1 MGFFFTCR
9 GRVFLFTWRYQC
21 LPAVHGVCVCGLVI
35 FGLFGA
41 AVAAATLERS
51 VETRGHRTCCTCWN
65 EFSAA
70 DDRKAIRCRTPPSV
84 IDWQLFGWVS
94 SESVYMFIRGAG
106 GGVR

>member
-1 MGFFFTCR
+1 MGFFHMSWP
-9 GRVFLFTWRYQC
+9 GVF
-21 LPAVHGVCVCGLVI
+21 VHLALSMSASRAWCVWGLVI

-41 AVAAATLERS
+41 PVAAATLERS
-51 VETRGHRTCCTCWN
+51 VETRGRRACCTCWN

-94 SESVYMFIRGAG
+94 SESVYMFIRGG
-106 GGVR
+106 GGR